1 MFCVNKIAKKQILK
15 QLLKSHRPIVLPP
28 KKVTGQLSAGQLSAG
43 QLSTGQ
49 LSVHRN
55 DTTNTFISKSD
66 LEKDHKITISDIIY
80 NQIVSALAFQIKK
93 FLKVKTDCFIL
104 KYMNIPNQC
113 ISDIGKVKS
122 SHVNAYFSAKLYS
135 TPISQNNWIEFYP
148 FLEGFDWRHI
158 YIEFLHVTISC
169 LFGKLKTHLIVTIV
183 VKLITWSTS
192 FSIVQIHTISGIKS
206 VPGL

>member
-1 MFCVNKIAKKQILK
+1 MKKSILNRK
-15 QLLKSHRPIVLPP
+15 QLLNDITKRAKTYFYADLLTVWFSFINANVRSVSDLLDENIFDNPLFLIDNKMINVKSNNWTDAGIL
-28 KKVTGQLSAGQLSAG
+28 KVSD
-43 QLSTGQ
+43 
-49 LSVHRN
+49 VWN

-80 NQIVSALAFQIKK
+80 NQIVSALAFQLKK
-93 FLKVKTDCFIL
+93 FLKVKNDCFIL

-135 TPISQNNWIEFYP
+135 TPISKNKWIEFYP

-158 YIEFLHVTISC
+158 YTLPFRSVLDTY
-169 LFGKLKTHLIVTIV
+169 LIVLQYKI
-183 VKLITWSTS
+183 L
-192 FSIVQIHTISGIKS
+192 H
-206 VPGL
+206 